1 MTEAQQAV
9 KDFLARIDT
18 LKLKV
23 SKPVPDR
30 KAYDKAYQAKNK
42 DRIRAQSKARYK
54 RINRDSTTRVQAI
67 MDRGK

>member
-1 MTEAQQAV
+1 MSEAQQAV

-18 LKLKV
+18 LKLKA
-23 SKPVPDR
+23 SKPISNR
-30 KAYDKAYQAKNK
+30 KAYDKTYYAKNK
-42 DRIRAQSKARYK
+42 DRISAQSKARYQ